1 MHLIWNSDYA
11 TLKAIPNKNTPTPK
25 QTLTK
30 TFYTNHLSC
39 VNSWF
44 LGK

>member
-11 TLKAIPNKNTPTPK
+11 TLKAIPNKNPPPK